1 VSFDFDPALL
11 NVLSRGWLAEN
22 KDYSTRVSELRAGSP
37 LLPPLRTGTTV
48 FDDYSVD
55 QVFGSGELDWLFVEQ
70 ARDIFDAQPGES
82 LN

>member
-11 NVLSRGWLAEN
+11 NVLSREWFDADM
-22 KDYSTRVSELRAGSP
+22 DYTARVSMLRAGSP

-55 QVFGSGELDWLFVEQ
+55 QVFGSGDVDWLFAEVT
-70 ARDIFDAQPGES
+70 RDTFDAQQGES
-82 LN
+82 VN